1 MTYFD
6 IMYYYFCFIVFLF
19 GASWGSFLN
28 VCIYRIPEELS
39 VVKPRSFCPKCKTPI
54 PGYCNIPLVS
64 YIMLGGKCKYCKTS
78 ISPRYFGVEL
88 LTALLFLMVW
98 LKLPILGHGPSFGMS
113 PAFSIAQVFCYWIV
127 VFGLVMGS
135 FIDIDH
141 YILPDRVTLG
151 GIVLG
156 LICSALFPE
165 LHRTASHLNSF
176 LTSLG
181 AAAIGFG
188 SLWLVAIFGRIIF
201 KKEAMGFGDVK
212 LMGAIGAFFGFSS
225 ILFVLI
231 CASFLGSFFGIGCII
246 MKKKELQSRIPF
258 GPFLAAAVLIFMF
271 WGPAMVDAYINLL
284 TIGS

>member
-1 MTYFD
+1 MIYPDF
-6 IMYYYFCFIVFLF
+6 MYYYFCFIVFLF

-39 VVKPRSFCPKCKTPI
+39 VIKPRSFCPKCKTPI
-54 PGYCNIPLVS
+54 PGYCNIPLLS
-64 YIMLGGKCKYCKTS
+64 YLFLGGKCKFCKVQ

-88 LTALLFLMVW
+88 LTAFLFLMVW
-98 LKLPILGHGPSFGMS
+98 LKFPILGYGPYFGMS
-113 PAFSIAQVFCYWIV
+113 PAFSIGQVFCYWLV

-156 LICSALFPE
+156 LICSAVFPE
-165 LHRTASHLNSF
+165 LHGTTNHLASF

-181 AAAIGFG
+181 AAALGFG

-231 CASFLGSFFGIGCII
+231 CASFIGSFFGIGCIVL
-246 MKKKELQSRIPF
+246 KKKELQSRIPF

-271 WGPAMVDAYINLL
+271 WGPSIVSAYINLL
-284 TIGS
+284 TIGN

>member
-1 MTYFD
+1 MTYLD

-64 YIMLGGKCKYCKTS
+64 YLCLGGKCKYCKAP
-78 ISPRYFGVEL
+78 ISSRYFGVEL
-88 LTALLFLMVW
+88 LTAVLFLLVW
-98 LKLPILGHGPSFGMS
+98 LKLPILGHGPAFGMS
-113 PAFSIAQVFCYWIV
+113 PALSIAQVFCYWLV

-156 LICSALFPE
+156 LICSAIFPE
-165 LHRTASHLNSF
+165 LHRTTSHLDSF

-188 SLWLVAIFGRIIF
+188 SLWLVAIVGRIIF

-231 CASFLGSFFGIGCII
+231 CASFIGSFFGIGCIL

-271 WGPAMVDAYINLL
+271 WGPALVDAYINLL

>member
-1 MTYFD
+1 MYPD
-6 IMYYYFCFIVFLF
+6 LVYYYFCFIVFLF
-19 GASWGSFLN
+19 GACWGSFMN

-54 PGYCNIPLVS
+54 PGYCNVPMLS
-64 YIMLGGKCKYCKTS
+64 YLFLGGKCKFCKAP

-98 LKLPILGHGPSFGMS
+98 FKLSLLGHGVHFGMT
-113 PAFSIAQVFCYWIV
+113 PALSIYQVLCYWVV

-151 GIVLG
+151 GILLG
-156 LICSALFPE
+156 LICSALLPE
-165 LHRTASHLNSF
+165 LHGVTSHLNSF
-176 LTSLG
+176 LISLG
-181 AAAIGFG
+181 AACVGFG
-188 SLWLVAIFGRIIF
+188 SLWLVAIVGKLIF

-231 CASFLGSFFGIGCII
+231 CASFIGSFFGIACIL
-246 MKKKELQSRIPF
+246 MKKKDLQSRIPF
-258 GPFLAAAVLIFMF
+258 GPFLAIAVLIFMF
-271 WGPAMVDAYINLL
+271 WGPTLVDAYVRLL
-284 TIGS
+284 TIR

>member
-19 GASWGSFLN
+19 GASVGSFLN

-54 PGYCNIPLVS
+54 PWYCNIPMLS
-64 YIMLGGKCKYCKTS
+64 YVFLGGKCKYCKVP
-78 ISPRYFGVEL
+78 ISSRYFGVEL
-88 LTALLFLMVW
+88 LTALLFLLVW
-98 LKLPILGHGPSFGMS
+98 LKLPVFGYSAPLGMTEIYSVP
-113 PAFSIAQVFCYWIV
+113 QVFCYWLV

-156 LICSALFPE
+156 FICSALVPA
-165 LHRTASHLNSF
+165 LHQQEYWLKSLLISF
-176 LTSLG
+176 AG
-181 AAAIGFG
+181 AAIGFG
-188 SLWLVAIFGRIIF
+188 LLWLVAIFGKLIF

-212 LMGAIGAFFGFSS
+212 LMGAIGAFFGISS
-225 ILFVLI
+225 IFFVLI
-231 CASFLGSFFGIGCII
+231 FSSFLGAFFGIVCMIL
-246 MKKKELQSRIPF
+246 KKKELQSRIPF
-258 GPFLAAAVLIFMF
+258 GPFIAAAVLVFMF
-271 WGPAMVDAYINLL
+271 WGPSLIDLYIKML
-284 TIGS
+284 TIP

>member
-54 PGYCNIPLVS
+54 PGYCNVPLLS
-64 YIMLGGKCKYCKTS
+64 YIFLGGKCKYCKVP

-88 LTALLFLMVW
+88 LTAVLFVLVW
-98 LKLPILGHGPSFGMS
+98 MKLPILEHGSYFGMS

-165 LHRTASHLNSF
+165 LHRTASHLDSF

-188 SLWLVAIFGRIIF
+188 SLWLVAIVGKLIF

-258 GPFLAAAVLIFMF
+258 GPFLAAAVLVFMF
-271 WGPAMVDAYINLL
+271 WGPTMVDAYINLL
-284 TIGS
+284 TIGN